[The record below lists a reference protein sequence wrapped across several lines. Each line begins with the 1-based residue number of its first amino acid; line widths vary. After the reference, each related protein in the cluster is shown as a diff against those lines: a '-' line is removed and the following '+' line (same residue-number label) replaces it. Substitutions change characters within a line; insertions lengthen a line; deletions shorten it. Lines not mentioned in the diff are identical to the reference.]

1 MASYMDAVNGNH
13 TSQPNYDP
21 RHGGPYDRGSADS
34 YYRRG
39 FNPHY
44 FVGDTYSTPK
54 IELAQMTAQE
64 IAAYMQGYWDNE
76 KSRDFKDWGDV

>member
-1 MASYMDAVNGNH
+1 MSE
-13 TSQPNYDP
+13 YDK

-44 FVGDTYSTPK
+44 FVGATWSSDK
-54 IELAQMTAQE
+54 VEREQMTPEE
-64 IAAYMQGYWDNE
+64 IEAYNAGYEYNE
-76 KSRDFKDWGDV
+76 AYGDFKDWG